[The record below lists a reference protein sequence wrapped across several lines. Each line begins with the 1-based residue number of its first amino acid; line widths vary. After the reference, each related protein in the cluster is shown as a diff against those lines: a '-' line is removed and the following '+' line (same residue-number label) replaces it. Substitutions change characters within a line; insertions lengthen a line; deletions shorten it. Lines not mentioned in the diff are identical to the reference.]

1 MRLAG
6 VEVADSLVLELAVLL
21 RRGEQPE
28 TAEALEAAVATR
40 QREVALSASDRS
52 AILSVLDEPP
62 RGLGSLRA
70 VLVRERPAG

>member
-6 VEVADSLVLELAVLL
+6 VEIADSLVLELAVLL
-21 RRGEQPE
+21 RRDGHAD

-40 QREVALSASDRS
+40 QPEVSLSRTDRS
-52 AILSVLDEPP
+52 AMLAVLDEPP

-70 VLVRERPAG
+70 VLVRDRPQG